1 MTDVFHDEEQANLEA
16 EGNGAE
22 AEAMAEEQISR
33 DKQIDTLREIQR
45 IKFNR
50 LYDSISRYS
59 RQDWRSEIIELLIYE
74 QNIFEAN
81 RQLPSDK

>member
-1 MTDVFHDEEQANLEA
+1 MTDVFHDENQANLQA
-16 EGNGAE
+16 EGDGAE
-22 AEAMAEEQISR
+22 AESMAADQIAR

-50 LYDSISRYS
+50 LYDSIHRYS

-81 RQLPSDK
+81 RPLPSDK